1 MSNEIQ
7 PTVAPIS
14 NGPATSAPV
23 SSDIISLR
31 AYQLWEARGCPVTDG
46 AEDWEAAE
54 TQLLGETQPSETQQL
69 KRRQP
74 LRKLFARMRR
84 RAA

>member
-1 MSNEIQ
+1 MSNE
-7 PTVAPIS
+7 
-14 NGPATSAPV
+14 
-23 SSDIISLR
+23 IISLR

-46 AEDWEAAE
+46 AEDWETAE
-54 TQLLGETQPSETQQL
+54 TQLLGETQPSEAQQQ

-74 LRKLFARMRR
+74 LRKLFARIRR